1 MRASQAG
8 DSWPPGPG
16 GKAPSLDESGDEG
29 DGEGRLR
36 EGAAAGGT
44 DASWVP
50 REESDW
56 AENDP
61 PRVLATWP
69 RFRCNIF
76 FLEKNAKKTLTLGL
90 IKRLQILGDRKEGTP
105 PKNQNA
111 KKFHTLRKC
120 RGGTHWSF
128 F

>member
-8 DSWPPGPG
+8 NSWPPGPG
-16 GKAPSLDESGDEG
+16 GKAPPLDESGGEG

-44 DASWVP
+44 DASWIP
-50 REESDW
+50 REESDG

-69 RFRCNIF
+69 RFRCNMIF
-76 FLEKNAKKTLTLGL
+76 FW
-90 IKRLQILGDRKEGTP
+90 KRCFNTGAD
-105 PKNQNA
+105 
-111 KKFHTLRKC
+111 
-120 RGGTHWSF
+120 
-128 F
+128 